1 MERVLESLT
10 TWMPRQRWYANKAHT
25 PQLTLDAR
33 WALPS
38 ADPDATITVL
48 LVTDAAGGETVRYQV
63 PVVERAH
70 ALTPATVIAPTDAG
84 VLVDGP
90 HDPAYARALLAA
102 MAGDTGDGIRGTALA
117 DIDPD
122 AYRAKVLSGEQSNTS
137 IVYRSDT
144 GAPPLICKVFRQ
156 VSAGIHPDVE
166 LQVALAQHGCRHVA
180 AAAGWIDGEWTTAA
194 DGTRTAA
201 LAFAQEFLTGVEDAW
216 RVTLRAARSGE
227 SFADEA
233 ASMGRAVAD
242 VHAHLADAFPT
253 GTASEEA
260 RDGILAVWER
270 RLSMALAEVP
280 QLAEHADGIRAVYR
294 RATGSAWPQLQR
306 VHGDLHLGQVIHTPE
321 RGWLLLD
328 FEGEPLRPMP
338 ERREVDLS
346 LRDVAGI
353 LRSFDYAAGTVAL
366 EDPPHADAAAEWS
379 RGARDAFLAGYE
391 DAVQNPVDEALL
403 AALVLDKAVYEAIY
417 EARNRPTWIEIPL
430 RAVADLSA

>member
-25 PQLTLDAR
+25 PQLALDAR
-33 WALPS
+33 WELPS
-38 ADPDATITVL
+38 ADPDATIAVL
-48 LVTDAAGGETVRYQV
+48 LVRDVAGGETVRYQV
-63 PVVERAH
+63 PVVERPT
-70 ALTPATVIAPTDAG
+70 ALTPATVIARTDAG

-102 MAGDTGDGIRGTALA
+102 IAGDAGDGIRGTAVA
-117 DIDPD
+117 PIDPD

-137 IVYRSDT
+137 IVYRSDS
-144 GAPPLICKVFRQ
+144 GALPLICKVFRQ

-180 AAAGWIDGEWTTAA
+180 AAAGWIDGEWAA
-194 DGTRTAA
+194 PGEAAQTAA

-216 RVTLRAARSGE
+216 RVALRAARSGE
-227 SFADEA
+227 PFADEA

-242 VHAHLADAFPT
+242 VHAHLADAFP
-253 GTASEEA
+253 GATASEAA

-270 RLSMALAEVP
+270 RLAMAVAEVP
-280 QLAEHADGIRAVYR
+280 QLAAHADGIRAVYR
-294 RATGSAWPQLQR
+294 RAADTDWPPLQR
-306 VHGDLHLGQVIHTPE
+306 VHGDLHLGQVIHTPD

-353 LRSFDYAAGTVAL
+353 LRSFDYAAGTVQL
-366 EDPPHADAAAEWS
+366 EDPGLADRAAEWS
-379 RGARDAFLAGYE
+379 RTARDAFLAGYAE
-391 DAVQNPVDEALL
+391 AVPGPLDEPLL
-403 AALVLDKAVYEAIY
+403 AALVLDKAVYETVY